1 MEFTETL
8 LPGVGVRYDGQ
19 SRDGQPIAI
28 VVAHDGDVEIVTYQR
43 TDPDAV
49 QYRLELAAHAALA
62 VAELL
67 GSPRVSA
74 RLVDLTREIPGLHT
88 RRLVVAPGSRYAGR
102 LLGDS
107 KARTRTGCSIVAV
120 VRGPDVIAAP
130 APDFTLLAGDTL
142 IAIGSERGLEALAEL
157 LGLSPDDPAP
167 VMTAPV

>member
-8 LPGVGVRYDGQ
+8 LPGVGVRYDGR
-19 SRDGQPIAI
+19 SRDGHPIAI
-28 VVAHDGDVEIVTYQR
+28 VVAHDGDVEIVTYRR

-49 QYRLELAAHAALA
+49 QYRLALAAHEALA

-74 RLVDLTREIPGLHT
+74 RLVDLTREIPGLRT
-88 RRLVVAPGSRYAGR
+88 GRLVVAPGSRYAGR

-120 VRGPDVIAAP
+120 VRGPDVIP
-130 APDFTLLAGDTL
+130 APSPAFTLEAGDTL
-142 IAIGSERGLEALAEL
+142 IAIGSDHGLAQLAEL
-157 LGLSPDDPAP
+157 LGLTPDDPTPA
-167 VMTAPV
+167 MTAPA

>member
-1 MEFTETL
+1 MCI
-8 LPGVGVRYDGQ
+8 
-19 SRDGQPIAI
+19 RD
-28 VVAHDGDVEIVTYQR
+28 R
-43 TDPDAV
+43 
-49 QYRLELAAHAALA
+49 LAAHAALA

-167 VMTAPV
+167 VMTAPVSASRRLHRIWIPRAWFTSSWG